1 MRACERECGLRSLA
15 DYLDVKSRDVWEGN
29 VTRRGEIYIEHIR
42 SLGFRDIIEGV
53 TIRRLVLRRVGC
65 TP

>member
-1 MRACERECGLRSLA
+1 V
-15 DYLDVKSRDVWEGN
+15 DYLDVKARDMQEGN
-29 VTRRGEIYIEHIR
+29 VTRRREIYNKHIR
-42 SLGFRDIIEGV
+42 SLGFWDIIEGV